1 MTFPRESDDSV
12 DVAAWQNTSIRPQ
25 TPKKGKVQSGIIAK
39 PTDTVMFPQNW
50 PHIALTSDKVGGAY
64 TFQDL
69 DIRLFV
75 TGELTLLSSHRISP
89 DEHEGRIRLLR
100 QLISLSRVYEW
111 AVIMKLYTEVVSQ
124 IENGLI
130 IWGSSF
136 ESTIQWALANH
147 NSTLPAAKSPVNKT
161 QYAKKSSGKTRPTYC
176 KEYQTNAC
184 TSPEDKHWGMVNG
197 ERRMVEHICAACLMR
212 KKEVVHHSEMSTECP
227 SKGNTSRI
235 SRQ

>member
-1 MTFPRESDDSV
+1 
-12 DVAAWQNTSIRPQ
+12 
-25 TPKKGKVQSGIIAK
+25 
-39 PTDTVMFPQNW
+39 MFPQNW
-50 PHIALTSDKVGGAY
+50 PHIALTCDKVGGAY

-69 DIRLFV
+69 DVCLFV

-100 QLISLSRVYEW
+100 QLMSLSRVYEW

-124 IENGLI
+124 IEHGLI
-130 IWGSSF
+130 IWASSF
-136 ESTIQWALANH
+136 ETTIQWALANY
-147 NSTLPAAKSPVNKT
+147 NSTVQAAKAPVNKT
-161 QYAKKSSGKTRPTYC
+161 ETHRSQYAKKSSGKTRPTYC

-212 KKEVVHHSEMSTECP
+212 KKEVVHHSEMSSECP
-227 SKGNTSRI
+227 SKGSTSRN